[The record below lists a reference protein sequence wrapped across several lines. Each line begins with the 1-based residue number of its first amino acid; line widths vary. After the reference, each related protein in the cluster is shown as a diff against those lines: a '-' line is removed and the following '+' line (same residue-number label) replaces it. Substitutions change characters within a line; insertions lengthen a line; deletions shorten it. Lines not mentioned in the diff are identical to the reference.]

1 MRTIVVVP
9 MKDAAMSK
17 TRLADVMPAADRE
30 RMSLALFERA
40 QEFFRVQFPHFSR
53 LVVTPSSSIAA
64 LAKIAG
70 AAVLMEDGAQGLNS
84 AALSSFDW
92 ACRAGFDRLL
102 IVPADIPVWLRAE
115 VDELLEEGT
124 RYPVVI
130 ARAHDGGTNALL
142 FDLACV
148 NRFDFRYGPDSACRH
163 SESANA
169 VGVRARTRTWHFLS
183 HDIDTVADCLI
194 LSQKL
199 AALTN
204 TR

>member
-1 MRTIVVVP
+1 
-9 MKDAAMSK
+9 
-17 TRLADVMPAADRE
+17 MPAAERE

-40 QEFFRVQFPHFSR
+40 QRFFRVQFPEFER

-64 LAKIAG
+64 LAKADG
-70 AAVLMEDGAQGLNS
+70 AAVLVEEGAPGLNS
-84 AALSSFDW
+84 AARSSFDW
-92 ACRAGFDRLL
+92 ARKAGFGRLL
-102 IVPADIPVWLRAE
+102 VVPADIPVWLRAE
-115 VDELLEEGT
+115 VDELLEEGA
-124 RYPVVI
+124 RSPVVI

-142 FDLACV
+142 IDLHLAD
-148 NRFDFRYGPDSACRH
+148 RFDFRYGTDSASRH

-169 VGVRARTRTWHFLS
+169 AGLGARTRTWPFLS